1 MTEDISSEKRRH
13 KRRDTVIPIEYLVD
27 RLTPDEAFE
36 GVVAD
41 VSESGLC
48 LLTACHLR
56 EDEKIIDIKSNMPAP
71 LRSASVRWVRNDSN
85 LYYKVGLE
93 FV

>member
-1 MTEDISSEKRRH
+1 MTEDMSCDKRRH

-36 GVVAD
+36 GVIAD

-48 LLTACHLR
+48 LLTAKSLR
-56 EDEKIIDIKSNMPAP
+56 EGQKIDIKNNAHPP
-71 LRSASVRWVRNDSN
+71 LRSASVRWIRNDSE

>member
-13 KRRDTVIPIEYLVD
+13 ERRDTVIPIEYLVD
-27 RLTPDEAFE
+27 RLNTDEAFE

-41 VSESGLC
+41 VSESGFC
-48 LLTACHLR
+48 LLTVIPLR
-56 EDEKIIDIKSNMPAP
+56 EGQNIEIKKNMPP
-71 LRSASVRWVRNDSN
+71 SFRPASVRWIRNDSK
-85 LYYKVGLE
+85 LYNKVGLE

>member
-13 KRRDTVIPIEYLVD
+13 ERRDTVIPIEYLAD
-27 RLTPDEAFE
+27 RLNTDEAFE

-41 VSESGLC
+41 VSESGFC
-48 LLTACHLR
+48 LLTAIPLR
-56 EDEKIIDIKSNMPAP
+56 EGEKIDIKNNMPHS
-71 LRSASVRWVRNDSN
+71 LRSASVRWVRNDSD
-85 LYYKVGLE
+85 LYNKVGLE

>member
-13 KRRDTVIPIEYLVD
+13 ERRNTVIPIEYLVD
-27 RLTPDEAFE
+27 RLNTDDAFE

-48 LLTACHLR
+48 LLTSCPLR
-56 EDEKIIDIKSNMPAP
+56 EGQKIEIKNNELPA
-71 LRSASVRWVRNDSN
+71 LRSASVRWIRNDSE
-85 LYYKVGLE
+85 LYNKVGLE

>member
-13 KRRDTVIPIEYLVD
+13 ERRDTMITIEYLVD
-27 RLTPDEAFE
+27 RLNTDEAFE

-48 LLTACHLR
+48 LLTANPLR
-56 EDEKIIDIKSNMPAP
+56 EGQKIEIKNNMPP
-71 LRSASVRWVRNDSN
+71 SFRSASVRWVRNDN
-85 LYYKVGLE
+85 KLYNKVGLE

>member
-1 MTEDISSEKRRH
+1 MKEDISSEKRRH
-13 KRRDTVIPIEYLVD
+13 ERRETVMPIEYLVD
-27 RLTPDEAFE
+27 SLNTDEAFE

-48 LLTACHLR
+48 LLTANPLR
-56 EDEKIIDIKSNMPAP
+56 EGEKIDIKNNMHPP
-71 LRSASVRWVRNDSN
+71 LRSASVRWIRSDSD

-93 FV
+93 FI

>member
-1 MTEDISSEKRRH
+1 MTEDISSDKRRH
-13 KRRDTVIPIEYLVD
+13 ERRDTVIPIEYLVD

-36 GVVAD
+36 GVIAD

-56 EDEKIIDIKSNMPAP
+56 EGEKIDIKNNAHSP
-71 LRSASVRWVRNDSN
+71 LRSASVRWIRNDSE

>member
-1 MTEDISSEKRRH
+1 M
-13 KRRDTVIPIEYLVD
+13 PIEYLVNS
-27 RLTPDEAFE
+27 LNTDEAFE

-48 LLTACHLR
+48 LLTASPLR
-56 EDEKIIDIKSNMPAP
+56 EGEKIDIKNNMPPP
-71 LRSASVRWVRNDSN
+71 LRSAYVRWVRNDSD